1 MDVHERSPR
10 SPIEGMEI
18 AHETLFGDSDAEW
31 VADLLD
37 TVALA
42 DLETTAEAL
51 EDLARRLRKA
61 AKAKKALMQVPTQSL
76 KAGIDLRTERRCERG
91 S

>member
-1 MDVHERSPR
+1 MDVHERAPR
-10 SPIEGMEI
+10 SPIGHMEI
-18 AHETLFGDSDAEW
+18 AHESLFGDGDAEW

-42 DLETTAEAL
+42 DLETTAVAL

-61 AKAKKALMQVPTQSL
+61 AKAKKALMEVPTPSL
-76 KAGIDLRTERRCERG
+76 KAGVDLRTERRCERE